1 MCTFCKTKFKNTFDK
16 ADTAVSERIVFSHEI
31 LKVLIT
37 NGSHLLRGV
46 NISRRDYEP
55 RNVLYNVRNY
65 TGLPT
70 IKPVGWHTV
79 RNHYFIGLARII
91 HPH

>member
-1 MCTFCKTKFKNTFDK
+1 MRTFCKTKFKNRIDK
-16 ADTAVSERIVFSHEI
+16 PATAVSKGIVFSHEI

-37 NGSHLLRGV
+37 NGSRLLRVV
-46 NISRRDYEP
+46 NISRRDYEA

-79 RNHYFIGLARII
+79 RNHYFIGLARK
-91 HPH
+91 H